1 MRRALPYALL
11 ALALLAWFGTL
22 GFRDLIHP
30 DEGRYAELSRQML
43 ASGDWLTPRL
53 NGLLYFEKPPL
64 QYWASAASFA
74 VFGHGEFAARLWPGL
89 AGALAVLALWWCA
102 RRILGPTVAL
112 YAACV
117 LGSCVWWLG
126 NSHFIN
132 LDTTLSACLAGA
144 LLGFW
149 VAQRDDATR
158 AEARVGMA
166 LAWLAMGLAVLAKGL
181 VGIVLPAG
189 ALVAYMLWQR
199 DPAPLRRL
207 NWSAGPLIFVLVA
220 APWFV
225 AASLANPDFAHFFF
239 IEQHFHRYL
248 THTHRPGPWWYFVP
262 VLLVGLLP
270 WTTLL
275 PGALRVGWQRV
286 PGRFQGNRLL
296 LAWCVAIFVFFSA
309 SGSKLPSYI
318 LPIFPALALLVAQH
332 LVRLSPGRLASHA
345 VAIAAIAILGGAGLA
360 GMVAGWLGAPRAFS
374 PQELRYR
381 DWILAG
387 LAIIAVFA
395 IVAALLARRGR
406 ATAAVVALAFSGL
419 VGTQVVL
426 LGHQSFAAQK
436 SARQLVAKLAPALP
450 PGAPVFSV
458 SHYDQTLP
466 FYLGRPV
473 MLVNWVDEFAIGQ
486 RLEPDRSLR
495 TEAEFAGLWRS
506 LPAAGAV
513 MKPDTWARWRDAGL
527 PMRVVYEDGA
537 RVAVVKTAP

>member
-1 MRRALPYALL
+1 MKRALPLALL

-64 QYWASAASFA
+64 QYWGSAAMFA
-74 VFGHGEFAARLWPGL
+74 VFGHSDFAARLWPGL

-102 RRILGPTVAL
+102 RRILGPTAAL

-126 NSHFIN
+126 NSHFVN
-132 LDTTLSACLAGA
+132 LDTTLSACLAIA

-149 VAQRDDATR
+149 VGQRDDAGLLER
-158 AEARVGMA
+158 RVAMA
-166 LAWLAMGLAVLAKGL
+166 LAWLAMALAVLAKGL
-181 VGIVLPAG
+181 VGIVLPAV
-189 ALVAYMLWQR
+189 ALVAYVLWQR
-199 DPAPLRRL
+199 DLAPLKRL
-207 NWSAGPLIFVLVA
+207 NWSAGPLVFLLVA

-225 AASLANPDFAHFFF
+225 GVSIANPDFAHFFF

-262 VLLVGLLP
+262 ILLVGLLP

-296 LAWCVAIFVFFSA
+296 LAWCAAIFLFFSA

-318 LPIFPALALLVAQH
+318 LPIFPALALLLAQH
-332 LVRLSPGRLASHA
+332 LQRLSAGRLAAHA
-345 VAIAAIAILGGAGLA
+345 AAIALIA
-360 GMVAGWLGAPRAFS
+360 VAGGTVLTGVAAGWFGGRPDFS

-381 DWILAG
+381 DVILTG
-387 LAIIAVFA
+387 LAIIAGFA
-395 IVAALLARRGR
+395 LVAAGLARTGR
-406 ATAAVVALAFSGL
+406 ATGAVVALTFSGL
-419 VGTQVVL
+419 IGTQVVL
-426 LGHQSFAAQK
+426 LGHQTLAAQK
-436 SARQLVAKLAPALP
+436 SARQLVAHLAPALP

-458 SHYDQTLP
+458 RHHDQTLP
-466 FYLGRPV
+466 YYLGRPV
-473 MLVNWVDEFAIGQ
+473 ILVNWVDEFATGQ
-486 RLEPDRSLR
+486 RLEPDRGLR
-495 TEAEFAGLWRS
+495 TETEFAGLWGS

-513 MKPDTWARWRDAGL
+513 MKLDVWARWRDAGL
-527 PMRVVYEDGA
+527 PMREVYRDGA
-537 RVAVVKTAP
+537 RVAVVKPAR

>member
-1 MRRALPYALL
+1 MKRALPVALL

-22 GFRDLIHP
+22 GYRDLINP

-64 QYWASAASFA
+64 QYWASAAVFA
-74 VFGHGEFAARLWPGL
+74 VLGHSDFAARLWPGL

-102 RRILGPTVAL
+102 RRIHGPTIAL

-117 LGSCVWWLG
+117 LGGCVWWLG

-149 VAQRDDATR
+149 FAQRDNASSG
-158 AEARVGMA
+158 EARAGMA

-189 ALVAYMLWQR
+189 AMLAYMLWQR
-199 DPAPLRRL
+199 DLTPLKRL
-207 NWSAGPLIFVLVA
+207 NWSVGPLVFVLVA

-225 AASLANPDFAHFFF
+225 AVSRVNPDFAHFFF

-262 VLLVGLLP
+262 ILLVGLLP

-332 LVRLSPGRLASHA
+332 LQRLAPGRLAAHA
-345 VAIAAIAILGGAGLA
+345 AAIALIAIAGGIALA
-360 GMVAGWLGAPRAFS
+360 GVAGGWFGGRPDFS

-387 LAIIAVFA
+387 LAIIAGFA
-395 IVAALLARRGR
+395 IVAAWLARRGR
-406 ATAAVVALAFSGL
+406 ATGAVVALAFSGL

-426 LGHQSFAAQK
+426 LGHQTLAAPK
-436 SARQLVAKLAPALP
+436 SARQLVAQLAPALP
-450 PGAPVFSV
+450 AGAPVFSV
-458 SHYDQTLP
+458 SHHDQTLP
-466 FYLGRPV
+466 YYLGRPV
-473 MLVNWVDEFAIGQ
+473 VLVNYVDEFATGQ

-495 TEAEFAGLWRS
+495 TEAEFAGLWRA

-513 MKPDTWARWRDAGL
+513 MKLDVWARWRDAGL
-527 PMRVVYEDGA
+527 PMREVYRDGV
-537 RVAVVKTAP
+537 RVAVVKPGP

>member
-1 MRRALPYALL
+1 MKRALPAALL

-22 GFRDLIHP
+22 GYRDLIHP
-30 DEGRYAELSRQML
+30 DEGRYSELSRQML

-64 QYWASAASFA
+64 QYWASAAVFA
-74 VFGHGEFAARLWPGL
+74 VFGHSDFAARLWPGL

-102 RRILGPTVAL
+102 RRVLGPTVAL

-126 NSHFIN
+126 NGHFVN

-149 VAQRDDATR
+149 VAQRDDASPR
-158 AEARVGMA
+158 EARIGMA

-189 ALVAYMLWQR
+189 ALLAYLLWQR
-199 DPAPLRRL
+199 DPAPLKRL
-207 NWSAGPLIFVLVA
+207 NWSAGPLLFVLVA

-225 AASLANPDFAHFFF
+225 AVSLANPEFAHFFF

-275 PGALRVGWQRV
+275 PGALRIGWQRV

-296 LAWCVAIFVFFSA
+296 LAWCVAIFLFFSA

-332 LVRLSPGRLASHA
+332 LQRLGPRRLGLHA
-345 VAIAAIAILGGAGLA
+345 VAIAALAVAGAIALA
-360 GMVAGWLGAPRAFS
+360 GVASGWFGNRQSFS

-381 DWILAG
+381 DWILSG
-387 LAIIAVFA
+387 LAIIAIFA
-395 IVAALLARRGR
+395 LVAAALAHRGR
-406 ATAAVVALAFSGL
+406 IAGAVVALAFSGL

-426 LGHQSFAAQK
+426 LGHQTLAAQK
-436 SARQLVAKLAPALP
+436 SARQLVAQLAPALP
-450 PGAPVFSV
+450 AGAPVFSV
-458 SHYDQTLP
+458 SHHDQTLP
-466 FYLGRPV
+466 YYLGRPV
-473 MLVNWVDEFAIGQ
+473 VLVNWVDEFATGQ
-486 RLEPDRSLR
+486 RLEPGRSLR
-495 TEAEFAGLWRS
+495 TEAEFAGLWGS

-513 MKPDTWARWRDAGL
+513 MKLDVWARWHEAGL
-527 PMRVVYEDGA
+527 PMREVYRDGA
-537 RVAVVKTAP
+537 RVAVVKPAP

>member
-1 MRRALPYALL
+1 MKRALPLALL

-64 QYWASAASFA
+64 QYWASAAAFA
-74 VFGHGEFAARLWPGL
+74 VFGHTDFAARLWPGL
-89 AGALAVLALWWCA
+89 AGALAVLALWWSA
-102 RRILGPTVAL
+102 RRVAGPTVAL

-132 LDTTLSACLAGA
+132 LDTTLSASLALA

-149 VAQRDDATR
+149 VGQRDDAGPR
-158 AEARVGMA
+158 ERRVAMA
-166 LAWLAMGLAVLAKGL
+166 IAWLAMGLAVLAKGL
-181 VGIVLPAG
+181 VGIVLPAA
-189 ALVAYMLWQR
+189 ALVAYVLWQR
-199 DPAPLRRL
+199 DLLPLRRL
-207 NWSAGPLIFVLVA
+207 NWTAGPLIFALVA

-225 AASLANPDFAHFFF
+225 AVSRVNPDFAHFFF

-262 VLLVGLLP
+262 ILLVGLLP

-275 PGALRVGWQRV
+275 PGALRAGWQRV
-286 PGRFQGNRLL
+286 PGRFQGNRML

-318 LPIFPALALLVAQH
+318 LPIFPALALLVGQH
-332 LVRLSPGRLASHA
+332 LQRLGSGRLAAHA
-345 VAIAAIAILGGAGLA
+345 LAIALIALAGGIGLA
-360 GMVAGWLGAPRAFS
+360 GVAGGWFGRQPDFS

-387 LAIIAVFA
+387 LGIIAVFA
-395 IVAALLARRGR
+395 VGAAVLARRGR

-419 VGTQVVL
+419 TGTQVVL
-426 LGHQSFAAQK
+426 LGHQTLAAQK
-436 SARQLVAKLAPALP
+436 SARQLAAQLAPALP
-450 PGAPVFSV
+450 PGAAVFSV

-466 FYLGRPV
+466 YYLGRPV
-473 MLVNWVDEFAIGQ
+473 TLVNWVDEFATGQ
-486 RLEPDRSLR
+486 RLEPGRSLR
-495 TEAEFAGLWRS
+495 TEDEFAALWRS

-513 MKPDTWARWRDAGL
+513 MKLDAWARWRDAGL
-527 PMRVVYEDGA
+527 PMREVYRDGA
-537 RVAVVKTAP
+537 RVAVVKPAP